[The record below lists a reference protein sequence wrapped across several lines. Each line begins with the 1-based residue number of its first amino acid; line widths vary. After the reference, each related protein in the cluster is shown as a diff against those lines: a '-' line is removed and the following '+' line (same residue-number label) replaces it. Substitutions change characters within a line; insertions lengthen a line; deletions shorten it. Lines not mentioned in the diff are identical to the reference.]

1 MYIIFLEMIRGSEM
15 EKKLYRSTHDKMI
28 CGVCGGIGEYFE
40 IDPTFIRLLWV
51 LLTMFTKGVGGLLGY
66 FIASIIIPER

>member
-1 MYIIFLEMIRGSEM
+1 MT
-15 EKKLYRSTHDKMI
+15 KKLYRSTHDKMI

-40 IDPTFIRLLWV
+40 VDPTFIRLLWV
-51 LLTMFTKGVGGLLGY
+51 MLTMFTKGFGGLLGY